1 MMKPVSLVLSWHY
14 LLPKIV
20 WTTEYI
26 YMQIYFKDLER
37 LRSTN
42 SDFSSMEGNFSFSSG

>member
-1 MMKPVSLVLSWHY
+1 MMKPVSLVLSWQY

-26 YMQIYFKDLER
+26 YMHIYFKDLER
-37 LRSTN
+37 FCWDKVNQL
-42 SDFSSMEGNFSFSSG
+42 SFLINGGKL